1 MTHFGIAKEN
11 ARGTKMKMERR
22 IGDVR
27 ERSCAHIVSW
37 SVRLLQRATTM
48 NMSLNF
54 ESFLFS
60 KMSTPENWMVSICGP
75 RHAPEHG
82 NSRAKA
88 PWHENERAN
97 HFDTKM
103 SVQSSIAWRWL
114 AQSSAFHV
122 WKGDID
128 HAGGILPTQCSRVF
142 VCHWKREDW
151 NCIFIATGI
160 RYSYYCHLLYL
171 LRIRLD
177 TAILTACHR

>member
-1 MTHFGIAKEN
+1 
-11 ARGTKMKMERR
+11 MKMERR

-60 KMSTPENWMVSICGP
+60 KMSTPENWMISICSP

-114 AQSSAFHV
+114 LKAPLSMYAREILIMQ
-122 WKGDID
+122 GDF
-128 HAGGILPTQCSRVF
+128 SRLNVLVYLF
-142 VCHWKREDW
+142 VIGSVK
-151 NCIFIATGI
+151 TGI
-160 RYSYYCHLLYL
+160 VFS
-171 LRIRLD
+171 
-177 TAILTACHR
+177 